1 MRLRRDGQLA
11 KRRKKSTSQQLGDF
25 EYKSNSNIRIELDD
39 NSELDEYLMRKTRAK
54 QRENAGRQ
62 AKKASADAARGVMSA
77 VKHVLSEPIVIVAAV
92 LLMFILLFLRPYL
105 VPSGSMHPTLLEGD
119 RVISIA
125 RYFPNGH
132 TYNRGDVVCFT
143 APDGSVY
150 VKRVVGVGG
159 DHVQISGEKV
169 FVNGEESP
177 WQGTGGLMTSMD
189 IHLADDEYWV
199 MGDNRGNS
207 QDSRF
212 IGAIR
217 ADKMISKVYC
227 IYFPFSRATFL

>member
-1 MRLRRDGQLA
+1 MP
-11 KRRKKSTSQQLGDF
+11 KSERQKIKLFYIAD
-25 EYKSNSNIRIELDD
+25 
-39 NSELDEYLMRKTRAK
+39 YLMRKTRAK
-54 QRENAGRQ
+54 QREAAAKE
-62 AKKASADAARGVMSA
+62 AKKASGAAAKGVLTA
-77 VKHVLSEPIVIVAAV
+77 LKNALSEPVVIVSAI
-92 LLMFILLFLRPYL
+92 LLVFILLFLRAFL

-132 TYNRGDVVCFT
+132 TYNRGDIVCFT
-143 APDGSVY
+143 APDGSTY
-150 VKRVVGVGG
+150 VKRVIGVGG

-169 FVNGEESP
+169 YVNGEESP

-212 IGAIR
+212 IGPVR

-227 IYFPFSRATFL
+227 IYFPFARASFL